1 MTDQTSGGDADNDPM
16 RPVKLAGGLMV
27 EYRYYVLAVLTLIY
41 VVNWIDRY
49 VFAILLQPIK
59 EELGVSDTVMG
70 LLTGTAFGLFYATL
84 GVPLAL
90 MADRTTRKK
99 LIAWCLG
106 IFSVMTALCGVAM
119 NALQF
124 AVLRVGVGVGEAGT
138 SPASHSIIADLFPP
152 KERATAM
159 AIFAAGLN
167 LGIFIAFFAGGWIL
181 ELFGWRWAFVLAGAP
196 GIVLVFVIWGMR
208 EPPRGHADGYKAEA
222 EHEETRGVIEFL
234 ASLRKTIGSYL
245 SEVFS
250 HLLGLRTFRHL
261 AIAAALNSFVGYGAL
276 QWVPAYLV
284 RSHEL
289 SYGQIGTILAFI
301 IGIAG
306 GIGTFAG
313 GLLVDKLSKGDAR
326 WNMWLPA
333 GAVLVGTPLAIGF
346 YLAGS
351 SILPVSTATGLW
363 LWVIPVAASALY
375 LGPALSV
382 TQGLAPLKMRAMA
395 SAILLFIINIIGLGL
410 GPLAVGVL
418 ADLFTASAGAD
429 ALRWALVVG
438 GLVNLWAVFHFMAA
452 SRTVRD
458 DLTKVAEMERQA
470 ASS

>member
-1 MTDQTSGGDADNDPM
+1 MADETQGAPGGADDPL
-16 RPVKLAGGLMV
+16 RPVKMAGGFV
-27 EYRYYVLAVLTLIY
+27 VQYRNYVLLVLTLIY

-84 GVPLAL
+84 GMPLAL
-90 MADRTTRKK
+90 LADRTLRKK

-106 IFSVMTALCGVAM
+106 LFSVMTALCGVAM
-119 NALQF
+119 NAWQF
-124 AVLRVGVGVGEAGT
+124 AILRIGVGVGEAGT
-138 SPASHSIIADLFPP
+138 SPASHSMIADLFPP
-152 KERATAM
+152 KQRATAM

-167 LGIFIAFFAGGWIL
+167 VGIFIAFFAGGWIL

-196 GIVLVFVIWGMR
+196 GMVLVFVIWSMR
-208 EPPRGHADGYKAEA
+208 EPPRGHADGIKPTQ
-222 EHEETRGVIEFL
+222 EHIPIPQVF
-234 ASLRKTIGSYL
+234 SYL
-245 SEVFS
+245 
-250 HLLGLRTFRHL
+250 LKLKTFRQL

-276 QWVPAYLV
+276 QWVPAYLY
-284 RSHEL
+284 RSHEM
-289 SYGQIGTILAFI
+289 SPGEIGTVLAFI

-306 GIGTFAG
+306 GTGTFAG

-333 GAVLVGTPLAIGF
+333 GAILFGTPLAIGF

-351 SILPVSTATGLW
+351 SVFPVSTSVGLW
-363 LWVIPVAASALY
+363 LWVLPVAASALY
-375 LGPALSV
+375 LGPALAV

-410 GPLAVGVL
+410 GPLAVGIL
-418 ADLFTASAGAD
+418 ADLFAPSAGND
-429 ALRWALVVG
+429 ALRWALVIG
-438 GLVNLWAVFHFMAA
+438 GLVNVWGMVHFMLAA
-452 SRTVRD
+452 RTVRG
-458 DLTKVAEMERQA
+458 DLAKAAEHERQA
-470 ASS
+470 AS

>member
-1 MTDQTSGGDADNDPM
+1 MADETQGAPGGADDPL
-16 RPVKLAGGLMV
+16 RPVKMAGGFV
-27 EYRYYVLAVLTLIY
+27 VQYRNYVLFVLTLIY

-84 GVPLAL
+84 GMPLAL
-90 MADRTTRKK
+90 LADRTLRKK

-106 IFSVMTALCGVAM
+106 LFSVMTALCGVAM
-119 NALQF
+119 NAWQF
-124 AVLRVGVGVGEAGT
+124 AILRIGVGVGEAGT
-138 SPASHSIIADLFPP
+138 SPASHSMIADLFPP
-152 KERATAM
+152 KQRATAM

-167 LGIFIAFFAGGWIL
+167 VGIFIAFFAGGWIL

-196 GIVLVFVIWGMR
+196 GIVLVFVIWSMR
-208 EPPRGHADGYKAEA
+208 EPPRGHADGIKPTQ
-222 EHEETRGVIEFL
+222 EHIPIPQVF
-234 ASLRKTIGSYL
+234 SYL
-245 SEVFS
+245 
-250 HLLGLRTFRHL
+250 LKLKTFRQL

-276 QWVPAYLV
+276 QWVPAYLY
-284 RSHEL
+284 RSHEM
-289 SYGQIGTILAFI
+289 SPGEIGTVLAFI

-306 GIGTFAG
+306 GTGTFAG

-333 GAVLVGTPLAIGF
+333 GAILFGTPLAIGF

-351 SILPVSTATGLW
+351 SVFPVSTGVGLW
-363 LWVIPVAASALY
+363 LWVLPVAASALY
-375 LGPALSV
+375 LGPALAV

-418 ADLFTASAGAD
+418 ADLFAPSAGND

-438 GLVNLWAVFHFMAA
+438 GLVNVWGMFHFMLAA
-452 SRTVRD
+452 RTVRE
-458 DLTKVAEMERQA
+458 DLAKAAEHEQQN
-470 ASS
+470 AS

>member
-1 MTDQTSGGDADNDPM
+1 MSDETQSAGGADDPL
-16 RPVKLAGGLMV
+16 RPVKMAGGFV
-27 EYRYYVLAVLTLIY
+27 VQYRYYVLAVLTLIY

-70 LLTGTAFGLFYATL
+70 LLTGTAFGIFYATM

-90 MADRTTRKK
+90 LADRTTRTK

-106 IFSVMTALCGVAM
+106 LFSAMTALCGVAM
-119 NALQF
+119 NAWQF
-124 AVLRVGVGVGEAGT
+124 AILRIGVGVGEAGT
-138 SPASHSIIADLFPP
+138 SPASHTMIADLFPP
-152 KERATAM
+152 QSRATAM

-167 LGIFIAFFAGGWIL
+167 VGIFIAFFGGGWIL
-181 ELFGWRWAFVLAGAP
+181 EWFGWRWAFVLAGAP
-196 GIVLVFVIWGMR
+196 GIALVFVIWAMR
-208 EPPRGHADGYKAEA
+208 EPPRGHADGYRAA
-222 EHEETRGVIEFL
+222 GEHMPVL
-234 ASLRKTIGSYL
+234 D
-245 SEVFS
+245 VFR
-250 HLLGLRTFRHL
+250 HLLGLKTFRQL

-284 RSHEL
+284 RTHGMG
-289 SYGQIGTILAFI
+289 YGEIGTVLAFI

-313 GLLVDKLSKGDAR
+313 GILVDRLSKGDAR

-333 GAVLVGTPLAIGF
+333 GAIVVGTPFALAF
-346 YLAGS
+346 YL
-351 SILPVSTATGLW
+351 LDNTTLGLW
-363 LWVIPVAASALY
+363 LWVLPVAASALY

-395 SAILLFIINIIGLGL
+395 SAVMLFIINIIGLGL

-418 ADLFTASAGAD
+418 ADMFTEWGYGND

-438 GLVNLWAVFHFMAA
+438 ALVNIWAMVHFWLA
-452 SRTVRD
+452 SRTVREE
-458 DLTKVAEMERQA
+458 LTMVADTEKQT
-470 ASS
+470 AS